1 MNLCFICPEYPP
13 GPIGGVGTFTQLV
26 ARALVR
32 VGHQVRVAG
41 IYPSGYPAA
50 DYEEDQGVRVWR
62 IKEPAIRFGWMTA
75 RIQLYRMI
83 RSWMRAGQC
92 DLVECPDCFGWIA
105 GWPRLPVP
113 LVLRAHGSLTFYAH
127 ELGKP
132 VNPMGHRLEKWSYRR
147 ADAWSAVSNHAGY
160 LTARV
165 FELDSG
171 PDAILYNPID
181 APSVVPPFATR
192 SLGRVLFTGTL
203 THRKGI
209 VSLFNAWSM
218 VRQQHSEA
226 ELHVYGKDG
235 SAEGGLTMQNYL
247 LNLLPPELRESV
259 KFYDHVPRQE
269 VMIALA
275 RARVAVFPSYSE
287 TFGFGPVESMAS
299 GCPTI
304 YTKLTCGP
312 EIIEHGLDGLLIDP
326 DQPREIA
333 DAILKLLRD
342 DTTAQKV
349 SEAGRARVLRSFTM
363 AQVIPANEAFFS
375 GAIDSF
381 HRIKSH
387 GGEKRIKECQ
397 V

>member
-13 GPIGGVGTFTQLV
+13 GPIGGVGTFTQLI

-32 VGHQVRVAG
+32 AGHQVRVAG
-41 IYPSGYPAA
+41 IYPFGYPAA
-50 DYEEDQGVRVWR
+50 DYEEDEGVRVWR
-62 IKEPAIRFGWMTA
+62 IQEPSVRFGWVTA
-75 RIQLYRMI
+75 RIQLYRRI
-83 RSWMRAGQC
+83 RGWVRAEQC

-105 GWPRLPVP
+105 GWPKLPVP
-113 LVLRAHGSLTFYAH
+113 LVLRAHGSLTFYAR

-147 ADAWSAVSNHAGY
+147 ADAWTAVSKHAGY
-160 LTARV
+160 VTAKV
-165 FELDSG
+165 FELESG

-181 APSVVPPFATR
+181 APSVIPRFATR
-192 SLGRVLFTGTL
+192 SSERVLFTGTL
-203 THRKGI
+203 TRRKGV
-209 VSLFNAWSM
+209 VSLFDAWPM
-218 VRQQHSEA
+218 VRQRHSEA

-235 SAEGGLTMQNYL
+235 SEGGLPMQNYL
-247 LNLLPPELRESV
+247 LNRLPPELRESV
-259 KFYDHVPRQE
+259 KFHDHVPRQE
-269 VMIALA
+269 LMIALTG
-275 RARVAVFPSYSE
+275 ARVAVFPSYSE
-287 TFGFGPVESMAS
+287 TFGFGPVEAMAA

-312 EIIEHGLDGLLIDP
+312 EIIEDGHDGLLIDP

-342 DTTAQKV
+342 EKTAQKV
-349 SEAGRARVLRSFTM
+349 SEAGRERVLRSFTM

-375 GAIDSF
+375 EAIESF
-381 HRIKSH
+381 HRIRSS